1 MENIRVYSHSA
12 CLSKENGEGHP
23 ERKERLESILDSIQR
38 IDDISID
45 LKEAPKAQNKDIN
58 LVHPQSYLE
67 EIFEMI
73 PSQGLV
79 GVEKEPY
86 ADTLLCPDS
95 KEAILRA
102 CGSGISASKDLMDG
116 SSKRVF
122 CAVRPPG
129 HHAETS
135 RVNGFC
141 FLNNA
146 AVAARYLQSNYDIK
160 KIAIIDFDVHHGNGT
175 QEIFYSDSRV
185 LMISIHQWPLYPG
198 TGSEEEVGELEGQGF
213 TVNIP
218 LPPGSTGS
226 TYRSALD
233 QIVVPLVEDFQPD
246 WILVSA
252 GFDAHREDPLTD
264 MGLTSGDFADLTAN
278 LFSLAPKNH
287 DGLFSKKGIYAIIRH
302 PIYTVVIFHL
312 PIIVALFYKSFVL
325 LFFLPA
331 HYIFWSHLVE
341 REEEYLVGIFGED
354 YVDYMAKIPRFVP
367 WR

>member
-102 CGSGISASKDLMDG
+102 CGSGISASKDLMNG

-135 RVNGFC
+135 RVKGFC

-175 QEIFYSDSRV
+175 QEIFYNDNSV
-185 LMISIHQWPLYPG
+185 LYGSIHQHPLFPG
-198 TGSEEEVGELEGQGF
+198 TGLESEIGAGNIFNAPIEAGASSEEFLRVFNEK
-213 TVNIP
+213 
-218 LPPGSTGS
+218 
-226 TYRSALD
+226 
-233 QIVVPLVEDFQPD
+233 
-246 WILVSA
+246 ILVNVDRFEPEVIIISA
-252 GFDAHREDPLTD
+252 GFDAHKRDPLATI
-264 MGLTSGDFADLTAN
+264 N
-278 LFSLAPKNH
+278 LNSEDYFTMTQ
-287 DGLFSKKGIYAIIRH
+287 DI
-302 PIYTVVIFHL
+302 
-312 PIIVALFYKSFVL
+312 
-325 LFFLPA
+325 
-331 HYIFWSHLVE
+331 
-341 REEEYLVGIFGED
+341 VGIANRHSKGRVISFLEGGYDLQALSESIQSHFKGLS
-354 YVDYMAKIPRFVP
+354 A
-367 WR
+367 

>member
-38 IDDISID
+38 IDDIYID

-175 QEIFYSDSRV
+175 QEIFYNDNSV
-185 LMISIHQWPLYPG
+185 LYGSIHQHPLFPG
-198 TGSEEEVGELEGQGF
+198 TGLESEIGAGNIFNAPIEAGTSSEEFLRVFNEK
-213 TVNIP
+213 
-218 LPPGSTGS
+218 
-226 TYRSALD
+226 
-233 QIVVPLVEDFQPD
+233 
-246 WILVSA
+246 ILVNVDRFEPEVIIISA
-252 GFDAHREDPLTD
+252 GFDAHKRDPLATI
-264 MGLTSGDFADLTAN
+264 N
-278 LFSLAPKNH
+278 LNSEDYFTMTQ
-287 DGLFSKKGIYAIIRH
+287 DI
-302 PIYTVVIFHL
+302 
-312 PIIVALFYKSFVL
+312 
-325 LFFLPA
+325 
-331 HYIFWSHLVE
+331 
-341 REEEYLVGIFGED
+341 VGIANRHSKGRVISFLEGGYDLQALSESIQSHFKGLS
-354 YVDYMAKIPRFVP
+354 A
-367 WR
+367 

>member
-129 HHAETS
+129 HHAETN

-175 QEIFYSDSRV
+175 QEIFYNDNSV
-185 LMISIHQWPLYPG
+185 LYGSIHQHPLFPG
-198 TGSEEEVGELEGQGF
+198 TGLESEIGVGNIFNAPIEAGTSSEEFLRVFNEKILANVDRFEPEV
-213 TVNIP
+213 I
-218 LPPGSTGS
+218 
-226 TYRSALD
+226 
-233 QIVVPLVEDFQPD
+233 I
-246 WILVSA
+246 ISA
-252 GFDAHREDPLTD
+252 GFDAHKRDPLATI
-264 MGLTSGDFADLTAN
+264 N
-278 LFSLAPKNH
+278 LNSEDYFTMTQ
-287 DGLFSKKGIYAIIRH
+287 DI
-302 PIYTVVIFHL
+302 
-312 PIIVALFYKSFVL
+312 
-325 LFFLPA
+325 
-331 HYIFWSHLVE
+331 
-341 REEEYLVGIFGED
+341 VGIANRHSKGRVISFLEGGYDLQALSESIQSHFKGLS
-354 YVDYMAKIPRFVP
+354 A
-367 WR
+367 

>member
-116 SSKRVF
+116 ISKRVF

-175 QEIFYSDSRV
+175 QEIFYNDNSV
-185 LMISIHQWPLYPG
+185 LYGSIHQHPLFPG
-198 TGSEEEVGELEGQGF
+198 TGLESEIGAGNIFNAPIEAGTSSEEFLRVFNEK
-213 TVNIP
+213 
-218 LPPGSTGS
+218 
-226 TYRSALD
+226 
-233 QIVVPLVEDFQPD
+233 
-246 WILVSA
+246 ILVNVERFEPEVIIISA
-252 GFDAHREDPLTD
+252 GFDAHKRDPLATI
-264 MGLTSGDFADLTAN
+264 N
-278 LFSLAPKNH
+278 LNSEDYFTMTQ
-287 DGLFSKKGIYAIIRH
+287 DI
-302 PIYTVVIFHL
+302 
-312 PIIVALFYKSFVL
+312 
-325 LFFLPA
+325 
-331 HYIFWSHLVE
+331 
-341 REEEYLVGIFGED
+341 VGIANRHSKGRVISFLEGGYDLQALSESIQSHF
-354 YVDYMAKIPRFVP
+354 KGLSS
-367 WR
+367 

>member
-23 ERKERLESILDSIQR
+23 ERKERLESILNSIQR

-129 HHAETS
+129 HHAETN

-175 QEIFYSDSRV
+175 QEIFYDDSSV
-185 LMISIHQWPLYPG
+185 LYASIHQHPLFPG
-198 TGSEEEVGELEGQGF
+198 TGLESETGVGNIFNAPIEAGTSSEEFLRVFNEK
-213 TVNIP
+213 
-218 LPPGSTGS
+218 
-226 TYRSALD
+226 
-233 QIVVPLVEDFQPD
+233 
-246 WILVSA
+246 ILVNVDRVEPEVMIISA
-252 GFDAHREDPLTD
+252 GFDAHKRDPLATI
-264 MGLTSGDFADLTAN
+264 N
-278 LFSLAPKNH
+278 LNSEDYFTMTQ
-287 DGLFSKKGIYAIIRH
+287 DI
-302 PIYTVVIFHL
+302 
-312 PIIVALFYKSFVL
+312 
-325 LFFLPA
+325 
-331 HYIFWSHLVE
+331 
-341 REEEYLVGIFGED
+341 VGIANRHSKGRVISFLEGG
-354 YVDYMAKIPRFVP
+354 
-367 WR
+367 

>member
-102 CGSGISASKDLMDG
+102 CGSGISASKDLMNG

-175 QEIFYSDSRV
+175 QEIFYNDNSV
-185 LMISIHQWPLYPG
+185 LYGSIHQHPLFPG
-198 TGSEEEVGELEGQGF
+198 TGLESETGAGNIFNAPIEAGTSSEEFLRVFNEK
-213 TVNIP
+213 
-218 LPPGSTGS
+218 
-226 TYRSALD
+226 
-233 QIVVPLVEDFQPD
+233 
-246 WILVSA
+246 ILVNVEHFEPEVIIISA
-252 GFDAHREDPLTD
+252 GFDAHKRDPLATI
-264 MGLTSGDFADLTAN
+264 N
-278 LFSLAPKNH
+278 LNSEDYFTMTQ
-287 DGLFSKKGIYAIIRH
+287 DI
-302 PIYTVVIFHL
+302 
-312 PIIVALFYKSFVL
+312 
-325 LFFLPA
+325 
-331 HYIFWSHLVE
+331 
-341 REEEYLVGIFGED
+341 VGI
-354 YVDYMAKIPRFVP
+354 AKRHSKGRVISFLEGGYDLQALSESIQSHFKGLSA
-367 WR
+367 

>member
-129 HHAETS
+129 HHAETN

-175 QEIFYSDSRV
+175 QEIFYNDNSV
-185 LMISIHQWPLYPG
+185 LYGSIHQHPLFPG
-198 TGSEEEVGELEGQGF
+198 TGLESEIGAGNIFNAPIEAGTSSEEFLRVFNEK
-213 TVNIP
+213 
-218 LPPGSTGS
+218 
-226 TYRSALD
+226 
-233 QIVVPLVEDFQPD
+233 
-246 WILVSA
+246 ILVNVERFEPEVIIISA
-252 GFDAHREDPLTD
+252 GFDAHKRDPLATI
-264 MGLTSGDFADLTAN
+264 N
-278 LFSLAPKNH
+278 LNSEDYFTMTQ
-287 DGLFSKKGIYAIIRH
+287 DI
-302 PIYTVVIFHL
+302 
-312 PIIVALFYKSFVL
+312 
-325 LFFLPA
+325 
-331 HYIFWSHLVE
+331 
-341 REEEYLVGIFGED
+341 VGIANRHSKGRVISFLEGGYDLQALSESIQSHF
-354 YVDYMAKIPRFVP
+354 KGLSS
-367 WR
+367 